1 MEHNK
6 LGKDLYNRI
15 QSIPK
20 GSTRNEAI
28 KALPENEKKAYR
40 RYQNNL
46 RQKRFMSDANN
57 RDRVYVEKRE
67 YKKKQRQSNPE
78 KVREIVRGYV
88 QRFRERLKAKKQQAK
103 NVASDIL
110 GDIIGN
116 AVNTAEKKKRAAY
129 MRAYRAKNK
138 IT

>member
-15 QSIPK
+15 QAIPHR
-20 GSTRNEAI
+20 GTRYAAI
-28 KALPENEKKAYR
+28 KALSSSEKDAYIR
-40 RYQNNL
+40 HQTNL
-46 RQKRFMSDANN
+46 RQKKFMTDDTNKN
-57 RDRVYVEKRE
+57 TVYTKKRE
-67 YKKKQRQSNPE
+67 YKKKQRQNNPE

-88 QRFRERLKAKKQQAK
+88 RRFRERLKAKKQEAQ

-129 MRAYRAKNK
+129 MRAYRAKK
-138 IT
+138 KQ